1 MLIKLVYHNHINTAH
16 SDLLKFYENI
26 SNASLQQP
34 SAAHSFMTYTT
45 VWLVVLLL
53 FHTDSKQKFE
63 SVSWVVFQTK

>member
-1 MLIKLVYHNHINTAH
+1 MLMLIKLVYHNPINTAH

-45 VWLVVLLL
+45 AQYPYMA
-53 FHTDSKQKFE
+53 SE
-63 SVSWVVFQTK
+63 PAS